1 MRRRWRVMFERVCAA
16 GFLGGLALVL
26 SWLWPPS
33 GRLYVIAFAV
43 GSYAVAWLLFGDRLS
58 GPDGG
63 KLYLLAAILIV
74 LAAVLVIP
82 VCYVLRRRRQ
92 ATPKR

>member
-1 MRRRWRVMFERVCAA
+1 MRRRWRVVFERVCAA
-16 GFLGGLALVL
+16 GFMGGLALVL

-33 GRLYVIAFAV
+33 GRLYVIAFAA

-58 GPDGG
+58 SPDGG
-63 KLYLLAAILIV
+63 KLVLLAAILIV
-74 LAAVLVIP
+74 LAAVLLVP
-82 VCYVLRRRRQ
+82 VYDVLKRRRQ